1 MTSES
6 QAVLLNAPPTSTK
19 LTGRIGAGVRITIG
33 CLWLANTEWKI
44 PTSFNA
50 VKSFTTNGTADAVS
64 AFAPYT
70 YIVKK
75 LVLPNFGLFG
85 WLTLLLELSLGAF
98 LILGLGTR
106 LWALIGAGQATAIG
120 LSVMFQPGEW
130 PWAYVMMVVCHL
142 MIFSLAA
149 GRTGGLDGVLRPLWH
164 KRTTKISQLLMR
176 AS

>member
-6 QAVLLNAPPTSTK
+6 QNAQLNAPPMSTK
-19 LTGRIGAGVRITIG
+19 LTGRVAAIVRIAIG

-44 PTSFNA
+44 PTSFNGL
-50 VKSFTTNGTADAVS
+50 KGFTTNGTASAVS
-64 AFAPYT
+64 AFGPYT

-85 WLTLLLELSLGAF
+85 WLVLLLEVSLGAF

-106 LWALIGAGQATAIG
+106 LWALIGLGQATAIG
-120 LSVMFQPGEW
+120 LSVMFLPGEW
-130 PWAYVMMVVCHL
+130 PWAYVMMALCHL
-142 MIFSLAA
+142 AIFALAA
-149 GRTGGLDGVLRPLWH
+149 GRTGGLDAVLRPLWN
-164 KRTTKISQLLMR
+164 RRSTKISQLMMR